1 MGLPASGPPRLGQAS
16 AADDFATREY
26 PFTEPL
32 IVPSVHVDGIMVHV
46 AAGIAHFVGWQMIEP
61 LCEGSGERRVIF
73 RSAMSE
79 MEARAFRY
87 TLGMALRDG
96 H

>member
-1 MGLPASGPPRLGQAS
+1 MGLPASGPAFGQRS
-16 AADDFATREY
+16 AETDFASREY

-46 AAGIAHFVGWQMIEP
+46 AAGIAHFVGWQLVEP
-61 LCEGSGERRVIF
+61 LGEGVGERRVIF

-79 MEARAFRY
+79 IEARSLRY
-87 TLGMALRDG
+87 ALSLALRDG